1 MTSIQPATA
10 TTQDELSARANR
22 GATLAELL
30 SHVERRN
37 GPLAG
42 SSFSSRQH
50 KQLVLYC
57 WALRKT
63 QVSGLLWGQARVW
76 GSLEEDI
83 GA

>member
-1 MTSIQPATA
+1 MTTEQATA
-10 TTQDELSARANR
+10 TAQSELSTRAGR

-30 SHVERRN
+30 SHVERRS
-37 GPLAG
+37 GR
-42 SSFSSRQH
+42 SSEDGFSPQQH
-50 KQLVLYC
+50 DQLVIYC

-63 QVSGLLWGQARVW
+63 QVSGLLWGKARVW